1 MNLVEYNNS
10 IKNVC
15 VYIFFALF
23 LMVALIFFPYQKNP
37 IQFSGYKMITLAIIL
52 YAFYSL
58 GNASYTLMKD
68 ERDGLLQI
76 PEMKK
81 TIIYNSILAL
91 FMLLIVYNFARY

>member
-1 MNLVEYNNS
+1 MNLVDYNNS

-23 LMVALIFFPYQKNP
+23 LMVALIFFPHQRNP
-37 IQFSGYKMITLAIIL
+37 IQFSGYKIITLAIIL

-58 GNASYTLMKD
+58 ANASYTLMKD

-81 TIIYNSILAL
+81 TLIYNSVLAL
-91 FMLLIVYNFARY
+91 FMLLIVHSFARY